1 MSRLIA
7 TSWVGRR
14 WAAVIAAAGPHRRDG
29 VDPMTLWPIRERRL
43 LSGRL
48 DGPII
53 YLAIGHQVAQYTG
66 QTGMTMQERL
76 MIHMRSEP
84 KSRTWSHLACI
95 VLDPD
100 IPARMVDALEAT
112 AFDTMRPLMSKR
124 KPRVRKVGYE
134 GGGLTAG
141 VRAGV

>member
-7 TSWVGRR
+7 TSWVGRS
-14 WAAVIAAAGPHRRDG
+14 WASVIAAAGPHRREG
-29 VDPMTLWPIRERRL
+29 VDPMALWPIRERRL
-43 LSGRL
+43 VSDRL

-66 QTGMTMQERL
+66 QTGTTMQERL
-76 MIHMRSEP
+76 TTHMRSEP

-100 IPARMVDALEAT
+100 TPAHTVNALEVA
-112 AFDTMRPLMSKR
+112 AFDTMRPLMSQR
-124 KPRVRKVGYE
+124 KPRLRRAGYE

-141 VRAGV
+141 VCARV